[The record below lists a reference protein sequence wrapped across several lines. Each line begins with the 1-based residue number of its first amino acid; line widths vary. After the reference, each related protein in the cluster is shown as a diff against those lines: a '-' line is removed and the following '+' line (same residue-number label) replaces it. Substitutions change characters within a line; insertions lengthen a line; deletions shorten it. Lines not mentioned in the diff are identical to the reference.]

1 MSTFTR
7 RFDKGQGGEGEKPA
21 EDGVTPEE
29 SPAARPE
36 TKPVGDESAAH
47 PPALPA
53 EASGP
58 RRKSIPPHR
67 QRSLTIPSEDEVE
80 SDIDVVFSVTQELD
94 ADDDAPPSSVP
105 QATSEHHVPA
115 PDSKPLDILIEES
128 SPPPPKFSGGS
139 SAMMGLEYADV
150 RALFAELVSKYMSPV
165 REFMLDLKA
174 GEAQQNAIQVCAP
187 AVKSL
192 RRSAQSMELTELCV
206 ALDEFGGV
214 LDDASR
220 GEDRIL
226 RGETRLRLLTA
237 YNGLS
242 EVMPDAFSLE
252 GGRSPEDAVVNLLLL
267 QVAGVNRTVLG
278 KLAAAGL
285 TTLAALFGSDAS
297 SIAATSGIS
306 RELALRIVKKVEGYR
321 RDLHQSANMPGFSER
336 QLLETLAPQLR
347 KIHNEYEKASEG
359 WSDDALARKRHLRQS
374 RNEIFVRV
382 QVLMARLGEVERVQA
397 MEKVSFERRLD
408 RIERYLKGETGTPPD
423 PTKR

>member
-7 RFDKGQGGEGEKPA
+7 RFDKGEGGEGEEPA
-21 EDGVTPEE
+21 KDGVTPAA
-29 SPAARPE
+29 SQPAQ
-36 TKPVGDESAAH
+36 
-47 PPALPA
+47 PPALPS
-53 EASGP
+53 EISGP
-58 RRKSIPPHR
+58 RRKSIPPRAPPPHR
-67 QRSLTIPSEDEVE
+67 QRHLTISNEDELE
-80 SDIDVVFSVTQELD
+80 SDIDVVFSVTQELNAHD
-94 ADDDAPPSSVP
+94 SAPPSPFPPAVKVHDP
-105 QATSEHHVPA
+105 PA
-115 PDSKPLDILIEES
+115 PESKPDILIEEF
-128 SPPPPKFSGGS
+128 SPASAGVAGGS
-139 SAMMGLEYADV
+139 GAMMGVEYAAV

-192 RRSAQSMELTELCV
+192 RRSAESMELTDLCA
-206 ALDEFGGV
+206 ALDEFGAV
-214 LDDASR
+214 LDDAVR
-220 GEDRIL
+220 GEERIL
-226 RGETRLRLLTA
+226 RGEIRLRLLTA
-237 YNGLS
+237 YNGLT

-285 TTLAALFGSDAS
+285 TTLAALFGSDAA

-306 RELALRIVKKVEGYR
+306 RELALRIVKKAEGYR
-321 RDLHQSANMPGFSER
+321 RDLQQSANVPGFSER
-336 QLLETLAPQLR
+336 QLLEALAPQLR

-374 RNEIFVRV
+374 RTEIFVRV

-397 MEKVSFERRLD
+397 MEKVSFERRLE

>member
-7 RFDKGQGGEGEKPA
+7 RFDKGEGGEGEEPA
-21 EDGVTPEE
+21 KDEGTPAP
-29 SPAARPE
+29 SPP
-36 TKPVGDESAAH
+36 PSI
-47 PPALPA
+47 PALPSA
-53 EASGP
+53 PSTP
-58 RRKSIPPHR
+58 RRKSSPPR
-67 QRSLTIPSEDEVE
+67 APLYKPPRLTIPSEDELG
-80 SDIDVVFSVTQELD
+80 SDIDVVFSVTQELK
-94 ADDDAPPSSVP
+94 AHEAPPSSGL
-105 QATSEHHVPA
+105 PA
-115 PDSKPLDILIEES
+115 VVRDDHLPPPESKPDILIEES
-128 SPPPPKFSGGS
+128 SPPPGGFPGGS
-139 SAMMGLEYADV
+139 SAMMGVEYAAV

-192 RRSAQSMELTELCV
+192 RRSAESMELTELCA
-206 ALDEFGGV
+206 ALDEFGSV
-214 LDDASR
+214 LEDAVR
-220 GEDRIL
+220 GEERIL
-226 RGETRLRLLTA
+226 RGEIRLRLLTA

-252 GGRSPEDAVVNLLLL
+252 GGRSPEDTVVNLLLL

-285 TTLAALFGSDAS
+285 TTLAALFGSDAA

-306 RELALRIVKKVEGYR
+306 RELALRIVKKAEGYR
-321 RDLHQSANMPGFSER
+321 RDLHQSANVPGHSER
-336 QLLETLAPQLR
+336 QLLEALAPQLR
-347 KIHNEYEKASEG
+347 KIHTEYEKASEG

-374 RNEIFVRV
+374 RTEIFVRV

-397 MEKVSFERRLD
+397 MEKVSFERRLE

>member
-7 RFDKGQGGEGEKPA
+7 RFDKGEGGEGEEPA
-21 EDGVTPEE
+21 KDGVTPAA
-29 SPAARPE
+29 SPPAQ
-36 TKPVGDESAAH
+36 
-47 PPALPA
+47 PPALPS

-58 RRKSIPPHR
+58 RRKSIPPRVPPPHR
-67 QRSLTIPSEDEVE
+67 QRQRTIPSDDELG
-80 SDIDVVFSVTQELD
+80 SDIDVVFSVTQELNAHD
-94 ADDDAPPSSVP
+94 SAPPSSGPPGVM
-105 QATSEHHVPA
+105 EHVPVA
-115 PDSKPLDILIEES
+115 PESKPDILIEEF
-128 SPPPPKFSGGS
+128 SPASAEFVGGS
-139 SAMMGLEYADV
+139 GAMMGVEYAAV

-192 RRSAQSMELTELCV
+192 RRSAESMELTDLCA
-206 ALDEFGGV
+206 ALDEFGAV
-214 LDDASR
+214 LDDAVR
-220 GEDRIL
+220 GEERIL
-226 RGETRLRLLTA
+226 RGEIRLRLLTA

-252 GGRSPEDAVVNLLLL
+252 GGRSPEDTVVNLLLL

-285 TTLAALFGSDAS
+285 TTLAALFGSDAA

-306 RELALRIVKKVEGYR
+306 QELALRIVKKAESYR
-321 RDLHQSANMPGFSER
+321 RDLHQSANVPGFSER
-336 QLLETLAPQLR
+336 QLLEALAPQLR

-374 RNEIFVRV
+374 RTEIFVRV

-397 MEKVSFERRLD
+397 MEKVSFERRLE